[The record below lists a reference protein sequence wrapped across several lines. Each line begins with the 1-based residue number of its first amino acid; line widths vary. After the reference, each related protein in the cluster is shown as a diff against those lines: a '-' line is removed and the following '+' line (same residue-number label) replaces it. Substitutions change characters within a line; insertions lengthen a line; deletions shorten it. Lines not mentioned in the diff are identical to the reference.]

1 MGAQAVVPVLCTAFV
16 SGSPEKEVLKVVA
29 ALPDTLTES
38 PEFART
44 MMRALLDYVS
54 EKHSLAGGVADNE
67 PLKAAVKAA
76 IEAAADSGGDDDEE
90 EDTTPVFPKELLPF
104 LFHTLY
110 DLNVIS
116 EEAFSEWVKA
126 DRMTPGWAECKAEAD
141 EWLKWLL

>member
-16 SGSPEKEVLKVVA
+16 SGSPEE
-29 ALPDTLTES
+29 
-38 PEFART
+38 
-44 MMRALLDYVS
+44 
-54 EKHSLAGGVADNE
+54 E

-76 IEAAADSGGDDDEE
+76 IELYLNACLAVLNVSLEAQTQALFEIQSFVWALATEAAADSGGDDDEE